1 MKWFLFDIFDR
12 MNASMVDELLDA
24 LKSDMISQ
32 DANITRSIKI
42 LREVEKPDVAEHWT
56 TLIASSRT

>member
-1 MKWFLFDIFDR
+1 
-12 MNASMVDELLDA
+12 MVDALLDA

-42 LREVEKPDVAEHWT
+42 LREVEKPDVAEH
-56 TLIASSRT
+56 

>member
-1 MKWFLFDIFDR
+1 MCILMKFILLDIFDR

-32 DANITRSIKI
+32 DANITGSIKI
-42 LREVEKPDVAEHWT
+42 LREVEKPDVAEH
-56 TLIASSRT
+56 

>member
-1 MKWFLFDIFDR
+1 MYILMKFILLDIFDR

-32 DANITRSIKI
+32 DANITGSIKI
-42 LREVEKPDVAEHWT
+42 LREVEKPDVAEH
-56 TLIASSRT
+56 